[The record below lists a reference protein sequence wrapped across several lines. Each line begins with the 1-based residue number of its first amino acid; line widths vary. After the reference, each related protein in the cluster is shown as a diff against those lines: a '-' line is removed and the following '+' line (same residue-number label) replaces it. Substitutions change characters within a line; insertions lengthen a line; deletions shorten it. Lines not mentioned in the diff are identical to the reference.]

1 MFNWYIIN
9 NIQIT
14 QIDFLTK
21 INFFMTYYDFTDPEI
36 IYHKVKLSV
45 TTVIN

>member
-1 MFNWYIIN
+1 MFNWYINN
-9 NIQIT
+9 NIKVIQV
-14 QIDFLTK
+14 DFLTK
-21 INFFMTYYDFTDPEI
+21 IKFFMTNYDFTDTEI